1 MSWQLWSYLG
11 KLSHR
16 GQRSESAR
24 DILPALTSL
33 PQGGPDVSQPVF
45 PPHCLFLP
53 TAELHC
59 LPRLPKPHGPVSEGG
74 WASARTQTLINTQG
88 NHKEQPQEGNVP
100 PEEAL
105 TGNSPV
111 LISTLACRVRLSSK
125 VTRPER
131 EAARSK
137 QEQSPPLCSPDS
149 SHQCPQPSTF
159 PAHRLETA
167 RRRKRLFEVET
178 HNRENY
184 QFLPRAYASHSTGEW
199 CWPGGEPQWGP
210 LGARPTPSP
219 TSLGV

>member
-59 LPRLPKPHGPVSEGG
+59 LPRLPKPHGPLSEGG

-100 PEEAL
+100 QEEAL
-105 TGNSPV
+105 TGNAP
-111 LISTLACRVRLSSK
+111 LLSTLACRVRLSSK

-131 EAARSK
+131 EEARSK

-149 SHQCPQPSTF
+149 SHQCPQPSSTF

-167 RRRKRLFEVET
+167 RRKRLFEVET

-184 QFLPRAYASHSTGEW
+184 QFLLLVLAWEGATVGSTCCPSHPVPDSSGCLEIVFLW
-199 CWPGGEPQWGP
+199 F
-210 LGARPTPSP
+210 
-219 TSLGV
+219 